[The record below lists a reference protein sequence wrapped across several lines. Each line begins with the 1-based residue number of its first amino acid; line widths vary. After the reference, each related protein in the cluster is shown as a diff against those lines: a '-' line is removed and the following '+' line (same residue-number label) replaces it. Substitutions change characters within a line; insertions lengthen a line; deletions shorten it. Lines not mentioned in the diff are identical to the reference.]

1 MKRNRNREFKSY
13 MAILRSVLEDN
24 LWTGMIHF
32 THSSYITE
40 GPPCSREQGYRYKQ
54 NRFS

>member
-24 LWTGMIHF
+24 LWTGMIHSF
-32 THSSYITE
+32 I
-40 GPPCSREQGYRYKQ
+40 PRI
-54 NRFS
+54 